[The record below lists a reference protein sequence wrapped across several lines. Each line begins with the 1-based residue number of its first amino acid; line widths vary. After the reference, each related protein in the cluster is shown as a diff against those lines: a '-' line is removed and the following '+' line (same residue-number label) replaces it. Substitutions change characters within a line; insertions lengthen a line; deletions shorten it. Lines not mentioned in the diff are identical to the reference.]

1 MTRPFERQIQKL
13 RWEAIKERRDWIRWI
28 VPIEAILLG
37 LSVSLYKPEIS
48 LHHPHPSL
56 LKLAWVALAVSILC
70 GVVGATGV
78 ASVRESLVKEMLEIQ
93 KSDRQLE
100 WEQRFS
106 QEFPIRRPSALIRA
120 CRILCPILLAVGLGF
135 LVLFSIWL

>member
-28 VPIEAILLG
+28 VPIETVLLG
-37 LSVSLYKPEIS
+37 LSVSLYRPELS

-56 LKLAWVALAVSILC
+56 LKLAWVTLAVSIFC

-78 ASVRESLVKEMLEIQ
+78 ASVRESLVKEMLAMQ
-93 KSDRQLE
+93 QSDRQLE
-100 WEQRFS
+100 WSQRFS
-106 QEFPIRRPSALIRA
+106 QEFPIRRPNVVI
-120 CRILCPILLAVGLGF
+120 
-135 LVLFSIWL
+135 